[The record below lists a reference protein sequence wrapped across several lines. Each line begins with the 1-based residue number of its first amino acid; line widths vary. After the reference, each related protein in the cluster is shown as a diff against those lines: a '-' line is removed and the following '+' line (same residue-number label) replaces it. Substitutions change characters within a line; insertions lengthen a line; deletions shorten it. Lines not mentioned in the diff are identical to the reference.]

1 MIQLTEQGIAK
12 KPSELPAVVD
22 KKNSTSPS
30 PFMRRL
36 VRNIQKNGVF
46 FLMSLPGLALL
57 FVFSYLPL
65 PGIIIAFKNFKAAKG
80 LFGSDTV
87 GFKNFEFLFSSATAW
102 RITSNTLFLNSIFII
117 TGIAMS
123 LGIALMLN
131 EVRKAGLA
139 RFYQSAIFFPY
150 FVSWVIVGMFSF
162 AILNADNGMI
172 NSMLEKLG
180 FEPVLFYSSPE
191 YWPVILTI
199 VHLWKSSGYWSI
211 VYLAAIM
218 GINTE
223 YYEAAMIDGAS
234 RWQQIT
240 SITLPLIM
248 PLIIINVLLSVGRI
262 FYADFGLFYYVTNDN
277 SQLYPTTD
285 VIDTFVFRALRSMG
299 DFGMSAAAGLYQSVV
314 GFILIVVSNWVVKRI
329 DPEKSLF

>member
-1 MIQLTEQGIAK
+1 MIHLTEQGIGD
-12 KPSELPAVVD
+12 KPLVQPAFPVNQNLSSRHPFWKRTVRSL
-22 KKNSTSPS
+22 KKNA
-30 PFMRRL
+30 
-36 VRNIQKNGVF
+36 VF
-46 FLMSLPGLALL
+46 FFMSLPALL
-57 FVFSYLPL
+57 LLFIFSYLPI

-80 LFGSDTV
+80 LFGSDFV
-87 GFKNFEFLFSSATAW
+87 GLKNFEFLFTSSTAW
-102 RITSNTLFLNSIFII
+102 RITSNTIYLNTIFIV

-131 EVRKAGLA
+131 EVRRPGLA
-139 RFYQSAIFFPY
+139 RFYQSSVFFPY

-162 AILNADNGMI
+162 AILNADNGLI
-172 NSMLEKLG
+172 NSALVKLG
-180 FEPVLFYSSPE
+180 LQPVLFYSKPQ
-191 YWPVILTI
+191 YWPTILTI

-211 VYLAAIM
+211 VYLAAIL

-240 SITLPLIM
+240 SITLPLLM

-262 FYADFGLFYYVTNDN
+262 FFADFGLFYYVTNDN
-277 SQLYPTTD
+277 SMLYPTTD

-314 GFILIVVSNWVVKRI
+314 GFALIVLSNWVVKRI
-329 DPEKSLF
+329 DSEKSLF

>member
-1 MIQLTEQGIAK
+1 MIHLTEQGIAEK
-12 KPSELPAVVD
+12 SPGLPVITGNQNFTAR
-22 KKNSTSPS
+22 S
-30 PFMRRL
+30 PFLKRL
-36 VRNIQKNGVF
+36 IRNIQKNGIF
-46 FLMSLPGLALL
+46 FLMSLPALVLL

-65 PGIIIAFKNFKAAKG
+65 PGIVIAFKNFKAVKG
-80 LFGSDTV
+80 IFGSDSV
-87 GFKNFEFLFSSATAW
+87 GLKNFEFLFNSATAW
-102 RITSNTLFLNSIFII
+102 RITSNTLLLNSIFIV
-117 TGIAMS
+117 TGIVMS

-131 EVRKAGLA
+131 EVRKPGLA
-139 RFYQSAIFFPY
+139 RFYQSSVFFPY

-162 AILNADNGMI
+162 AILNADNGLI
-172 NSMLEKLG
+172 NSMLVKLG
-180 FEPVLFYSSPE
+180 FEPVLFFSKPK

-234 RWQQIT
+234 RWQQIS
-240 SITLPLIM
+240 SITLPLLM
-248 PLIIINVLLSVGRI
+248 PLIIINILLSVGRI

-299 DFGMSAAAGLYQSVV
+299 DFGMAAAAGLYQSVV
-314 GFILIVVSNWVVKRI
+314 GFVLIVLSNWIVKRI